1 MLTLAVATTFLTVVG
16 IVTSILGIVLL
27 AGLVAGQFRKGVVT
41 ELRDSLATAKTENDL
56 LSGRIDRMEADIKN
70 LVEKVAKLHVENG
83 VLRSA
88 LTESSH
94 VREVVAEELAK
105 HRTDLL
111 TAIGGG
117 QKAVEDR
124 P

>member
-1 MLTLAVATTFLTVVG
+1 MPILAVAATLLTAIGV
-16 IVTSILGIVLL
+16 VTSILGIVLL

-70 LVEKVAKLHVENG
+70 LVEKVAKLNVENG

-94 VREVVAEELAK
+94 VREAVAEELSK
-105 HRTDLL
+105 HRADLL
-111 TAIGGG
+111 IAI
-117 QKAVEDR
+117 QKAVELR